1 MKTKTC
7 KNLPDTKLCFSS
19 SFIRKIDQL
28 RNIFCCRKMIKITEP
43 SRHENSSFFFLF
55 FFCLAFPRYLS
66 KTTSTK
72 DPRSRKNPCNRS
84 RSTNWIRSNYPAGCR
99 VFKGSL
105 RIRAENFRQID
116 TRENTIGTPTV
127 IERRWYRR
135 KNDRDICRAHHIL
148 WLRFVLAIRSIG
160 SR

>member
-1 MKTKTC
+1 MQKFTWYHVMFLEFFYP
-7 KNLPDTKLCFSS
+7 KNWSVKKYILLQKNDKNYRTFST
-19 SFIRKIDQL
+19 R
-28 RNIFCCRKMIKITEP
+28 E
-43 SRHENSSFFFLF
+43 FFFFF